1 MTDDRGWMRPTNP
14 SSIIRPPTSVSLA
27 GWIHRCELTAV
38 EDEHPPREAAVAR
51 DPGADVL
58 RIDFHQQLRAAATGD
73 GPAVFARVPGRMEAE
88 PRAVRDADAITRD
101 HAE

>member
-1 MTDDRGWMRPTNP
+1 MTEVRGQRMNETDKSVLCHP
-14 SSIIRPPTSVSLA
+14 SPVSLA
-27 GWIHRCELTAV
+27 GRIHRCELTAV